1 MDNFGKSW
9 RRLHVSEIVARGI
22 NGRLSV
28 LCSLISIIARDDDF
42 HVNTDKH
49 EDFRN
54 LGRTSAMQTSTIVN
68 LLTKQASKFNSYL
81 NMVRIGLLHIRSER
95 D

>member
-9 RRLHVSEIVARGI
+9 RRLHVSEIVARG
-22 NGRLSV
+22 
-28 LCSLISIIARDDDF
+28 LCSLISIIAREDDF